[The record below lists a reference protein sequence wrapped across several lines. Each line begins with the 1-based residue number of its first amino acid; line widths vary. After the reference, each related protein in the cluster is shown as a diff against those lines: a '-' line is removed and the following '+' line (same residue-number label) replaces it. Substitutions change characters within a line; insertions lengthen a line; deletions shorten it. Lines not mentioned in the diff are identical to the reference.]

1 MKSFNKIK
9 VFAALAIFIFIGIAG
24 VKQPVNTN
32 FKNLQV
38 LPKNITIDSLDKI
51 MDGFNVGL
59 GVDCKFCH
67 YRDKKADTLIFESD
81 EKSEKEIARKM
92 MRMTMD
98 INKNYFQFTEEVNTV
113 QAQAVTCY
121 TCHKAMPIPEKVKKT
136 DTNSPFNFKQN

>member
-67 YRDKKADTLIFESD
+67 IVIKKQIL
-81 EKSEKEIARKM
+81 
-92 MRMTMD
+92 
-98 INKNYFQFTEEVNTV
+98 
-113 QAQAVTCY
+113 
-121 TCHKAMPIPEKVKKT
+121 
-136 DTNSPFNFKQN
+136 